1 MIVQNIV
8 TRKSYEIPLLVG
20 SGKIPLPDK
29 NCGIH
34 SISMN
39 RMATKLVTGA
49 QNPNSVGFYRVPS
62 LEPIAIGEVRH
73 SVFRSQQSEEN
84 RWGAQF
90 CLIKLTTL

>member
-1 MIVQNIV
+1 MIVQNII

-62 LEPIAIGEVRH
+62 LEPIAIGEV
-73 SVFRSQQSEEN
+73 SIQYLDLSNLKKIDGGLNFV
-84 RWGAQF
+84 
-90 CLIKLTTL
+90 